1 MTFSKALGMYKK
13 TGQLSQAVGVMAG
26 LFTENPRDYHL
37 FRSMSLFDFSFILKY
52 TLVRSKSKTHVFP
65 LYCLMHM
72 YCGILKIRGDQ
83 LSWIAEILLVGG
95 DASLCI
101 LLQEIWLYNHNLLIR
116 GGCQFVDERYL
127 QIPRKSSP
135 LEM

>member
-1 MTFSKALGMYKK
+1 MYKK

-37 FRSMSLFDFSFILKY
+37 FRSMSLFDLSFILKY
-52 TLVRSKSKTHVFP
+52 TLVRSKSKTYVFP

-72 YCGILKIRGDQ
+72 YCGIIQIRGDQ
-83 LSWIAEILLVGG
+83 FSQIAEILLVGE
-95 DASLCI
+95 DVSFCI
-101 LLQEIWLYNHNLLIR
+101 LLQLKKEIWLYNHNLLIP
-116 GGCQFVDERYL
+116 GGCQFVDKRYP
-127 QIPRKSSP
+127 QIPRKSSH